1 MAQKFV
7 TIGSLVNVHVYEDGT
22 HSYGFETDGVA
33 YVGTAPTNPNEVL
46 RLTDVP
52 TPGTIVTAG
61 AAITDHTIV
70 RGDGGARGIQD
81 SGILIDD
88 SDNLTLP
95 DGAVFAA
102 HNSDHSH
109 LFSRAVIGYIGSG
122 NEAGLQHRALALDGT
137 NYAIQQLNLGTT
149 YVNCVTGKEINFCRN
164 DVTLVTLTQ
173 LTSLVNDSM
182 VDALHRHSEL
192 SASDGTPDQA
202 VFVNATGQVG
212 IGTTSPSSALHIKAG
227 VSGLFGQIVI
237 QNPANDVTSNV
248 AITAYE
254 SDGSGNP
261 DQQLWYLGSSAGAN
275 ENITFLNRRNAILV
289 LGTNNTTRMTIL
301 GSGDVGIG
309 TATPDTKLQVVGDF
323 KVGDDDT
330 NYTTVSTTGDL
341 SFVGSATIWND
352 IYFPMSS
359 GRIGGANQPTWAAFQ
374 GNIEEYTFGIND
386 YIHLPSGEILHSYKE
401 GSDLKIHVHIVT
413 NGTEG
418 TDTQVNYEVEYT
430 IGDIDEV
437 ISAATVITSGNTT
450 IASGTTDR
458 THKRI
463 EIGTI
468 TGTNLKTMATIKMR
482 FRRIARVGG
491 TADPAVDPFVTM
503 VGIHIEE
510 DTVGSRTEQ
519 AK

>member
-7 TIGSLVNVHVYEDGT
+7 TIGSLVNVHVYEDGI

-46 RLTDVP
+46 RLTDLP
-52 TPGTIVTAG
+52 TITNIVTAS
-61 AAITDHTIV
+61 AVITDHAIV
-70 RGDGGARGIQD
+70 RGDGGGRGIQD

-173 LTSLVNDSM
+173 LTSLVDNSM

-192 SASDGTPDQA
+192 SASDGSPDA
-202 VFVNATGQVG
+202 VFAIDATGNVRFFDSGNNPTFNIGDSGSGGNFGFMRWVSATDTLNLGTTVGGTFNDQITLLESGNVG
-212 IGTTSPSSALHIKAG
+212 IGTIIPATKFQTVGAAR
-227 VSGLFGQIVI
+227 FG
-237 QNPANDVTSNV
+237 
-248 AITAYE
+248 
-254 SDGSGNP
+254 
-261 DQQLWYLGSSAGAN
+261 DQA
-275 ENITFLNRRNAILV
+275 
-289 LGTNNTTRMTIL
+289 
-301 GSGDVGIG
+301 
-309 TATPDTKLQVVGDF
+309 
-323 KVGDDDT
+323 T
-330 NYTTVSTTGDL
+330 NYLAVSATGDL
-341 SFVGSATIWND
+341 SFVGSATVWND

-359 GRIGGANQPTWAAFQ
+359 GRIGGANQPTWGAFQ
-374 GNIEEYTFGIND
+374 GNIYEYTFAIND

-418 TDTQVNYEVEYT
+418 IDTQVNYEVEYT

-437 ISAATVITSGNTT
+437 MSAATVITSGNST

-463 EIGTI
+463 EVGTI
-468 TGTNLKTMATIKMR
+468 TGTNLKTMATIKIR

-491 TADPAVDPFVTM
+491 TADPAADPFVTM
-503 VGIHIEE
+503 IGIHIEE
-510 DTVGSRTEQ
+510 DTVGSRTED